1 MGWVNVRHTGVN
13 GCIPQTG
20 LMLPHGL
27 WGRSHDDMLA
37 QVVELGFNSI
47 RLPFSNAMLHSSESS
62 IPSTH
67 AWNWIDTDPIDGL
80 DHRDRR

>member
-1 MGWVNVRHTGVN
+1 MGETVRLTGVN
-13 GCIPQTG
+13 WFGFETG

-47 RLPFSNAMLHSSESS
+47 RLPFSNAMLHSER
-62 IPSTH
+62 IVDTVDSTPG
-67 AWNWIDTDPIDGL
+67 WIDTDPIDGL